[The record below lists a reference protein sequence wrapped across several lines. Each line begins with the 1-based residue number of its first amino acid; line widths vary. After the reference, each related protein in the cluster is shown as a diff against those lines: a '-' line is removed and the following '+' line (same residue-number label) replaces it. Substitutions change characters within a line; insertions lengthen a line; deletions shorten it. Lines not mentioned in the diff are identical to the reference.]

1 MSPTGLKLK
10 MRKLSIGIIKGIFFL
25 AVIYFGSF
33 SMRGEDNSA
42 TKEKIMEIKLNEDFI
57 FGEGTSS
64 DKEIAYGIAMD
75 DLLIFANELKDR
87 NSQEKLSVSDLLTKV
102 ETLVY
107 ENGSRYEVIV
117 YIPLKIVIE
126 TERKEPSARSG
137 IMIPKPGF
145 EVSEDDTEAE
155 EIVLEVI
162 VPEIEEEKI
171 SIADNQTV
179 EEPTVPQET
188 VSTLAITA
196 EKTAEEP
203 LIEDNVQP
211 LSVVE
216 EKPLE
221 EEMKE
226 EPIRAETQTLIAAAT
241 TNSEVKQPKISS
253 EEVGEVEDFLVTQ
266 DNFSEIKSFLS
277 EMKRKG
283 KIIETGAMDTL
294 TGLPSDAS
302 LILIDELG
310 GILAVLSPANSQ
322 GRINYRTHK
331 SDSENNYNSK
341 FIVWYKK

>member
-10 MRKLSIGIIKGIFFL
+10 MRKLSIGIIKGIFFI
-25 AVIYFGSF
+25 AAIYFGAF
-33 SMRGEDNSA
+33 SMRGENNKA
-42 TKEKIMEIKLNEDFI
+42 QKEKIMEIKLNEDFI

-64 DKEIAYGIAMD
+64 DKEIAYGIALD

-126 TERKEPSARSG
+126 TERKDPSARSG
-137 IMIPKPGF
+137 IMITKPGF
-145 EVSEDDTEAE
+145 EVSEDEKEAE
-155 EIVLEVI
+155 ELVPEVI
-162 VPEIEEEKI
+162 VPEVVEEQI
-171 SIADNQTV
+171 SIAEDNQTSS
-179 EEPTVPQET
+179 EEQVVSQET
-188 VSTLAITA
+188 VS
-196 EKTAEEP
+196 
-203 LIEDNVQP
+203 
-211 LSVVE
+211 
-216 EKPLE
+216 
-221 EEMKE
+221 
-226 EPIRAETQTLIAAAT
+226 
-241 TNSEVKQPKISS
+241 ISS
-253 EEVGEVEDFLVTQ
+253 EEPAVSPETVSNSSEEPAVAQEIVSTSSEEPGEVEHFLVTQ

-277 EMKRKG
+277 DMKRKG
-283 KIIETGAMDTL
+283 KIVETGAMDTL
-294 TGLPSDAS
+294 TGLPKDAS

-310 GILAVLSPANSQ
+310 GILAILSPANPQ

>member
-1 MSPTGLKLK
+1 MSPTGLKLM

-25 AVIYFGSF
+25 GLICFGAFTMS
-33 SMRGEDNSA
+33 GKDNTA
-42 TKEKIMEIKLNEDFI
+42 TKEKIVEIKLNEDLI
-57 FGEGTSS
+57 FGEGASS

-126 TERKEPSARSG
+126 TERKNPSVKSG
-137 IMIPKPGF
+137 LMIASSGLDA
-145 EVSEDDTEAE
+145 SEDESATQ
-155 EIVLEVI
+155 EIV
-162 VPEIEEEKI
+162 PATEEEKI
-171 SIADNQTV
+171 SVAGNQSV
-179 EEPTVPQET
+179 EKPDVAQET
-188 VSTLAITA
+188 MSTQTTTIEGKG
-196 EKTAEEP
+196 EKA
-203 LIEDNVQP
+203 LIGDNVQSLP
-211 LSVVE
+211 VIE

-221 EEMKE
+221 EEKKE
-226 EPIRAETQTLIAAAT
+226 EPQTTAVQTLMVTET
-241 TNSEVKQPKISS
+241 TTVGIPQPKSS
-253 EEVGEVEDFLVTQ
+253 SGEVGEVEDFLVTQ

-283 KIIETGAMDTL
+283 KIVETGAMDTL
-294 TGLPSDAS
+294 SGLPKDAS

-310 GILAVLSPANSQ
+310 GILAILSPVNTQ
-322 GRINYRTHK
+322 GRMNYRTHK

>member
-1 MSPTGLKLK
+1 MNLTGLRLK
-10 MRKLSIGIIKGIFFL
+10 MRKLDIGIIKGIFFL
-25 AVIYFGSF
+25 TVVYLCSF
-33 SMRGEDNSA
+33 TMRGEDNSA
-42 TKEKIMEIKLNEDFI
+42 TKEEIMEIKLNEDFI

-126 TERKEPSARSG
+126 TERKDPLAKSG
-137 IMIPKPGF
+137 IMITKPGF
-145 EVSEDDTEAE
+145 EVSEDETETE
-155 EIVLEVI
+155 EI

-171 SIADNQTV
+171 SIADIQTV
-179 EEPTVPQET
+179 EELTVAQEPEPVSNLATT
-188 VSTLAITA
+188 VEATG
-196 EKTAEEP
+196 EEAF
-203 LIEDNVQP
+203 IEENVQP
-211 LSVVE
+211 SLMVE
-216 EKPLE
+216 ETPLE
-221 EEMKE
+221 VEKKE
-226 EPIRAETQTLIAAAT
+226 EPVIAEVQTLIT
-241 TNSEVKQPKISS
+241 TGITTVGIPQPKKS
-253 EEVGEVEDFLVTQ
+253 EEAGEVEDFLVIQ

-277 EMKRKG
+277 DMKRKG
-283 KIIETGAMDTL
+283 KIVETGAMDTL
-294 TGLPSDAS
+294 SGLPKDAS

-310 GILAVLSPANSQ
+310 GILAVLSPANLQ